1 MSKKMGNMTSVAKR
15 LGISRQAVSKLVRNR
30 DRTGAPAPDDAGKFD
45 VEAFAAWYAEDF
57 KPTSG
62 PRRGIRA
69 S

>member
-1 MSKKMGNMTSVAKR
+1 MKSKIRTMSEMAR
-15 LGISRQAVSKLVRNR
+15 ILGISRQAVSKLVRNR
-30 DRTGAPAPDDAGKFD
+30 DRTGAPAPDEAGKFD
-45 VEAFAAWYAEDF
+45 VEAFAVWYAEDF